1 MRGYLNIDEL
11 SEYLGIKKKTL
22 YNKANRGEIPYFK
35 FGRLVRFKKSDIDA
49 WEIGQR
55 KIVDADKR
63 AKDIIRSF
71 DKNDMMDIDVIMHK
85 AIEETTG
92 KKVYSNHRKVRPTKG
107 LGEEEK
113 DGTF

>member
-1 MRGYLNIDEL
+1 MKGYLNIDEL

-22 YNKANRGEIPYFK
+22 YNKTNRGEIPYFK
-35 FGRLVRFKKSDIDA
+35 FGRLIRFKKSDVDA
-49 WEIGQR
+49 WEISQR
-55 KIVDADKR
+55 KIIDIDKKG
-63 AKDIIRSF
+63 KDIVKSF
-71 DKNDMMDIDVIMHK
+71 EKNNVTDIDTTLQK

-92 KKVYSNHRKVRPTKG
+92 KKVYSDHRKVRPTKG

>member
-1 MRGYLNIDEL
+1 MKEYLSIEEL

-22 YNKANRGEIPYFK
+22 YNKANRGEIPHFK

-49 WEIGQR
+49 WEVNQR
-55 KIVDADKR
+55 KAIDIDKR
-63 AKDIIRSF
+63 GKDIVKSF
-71 DKNDMMDIDVIMHK
+71 EKNSMVDIDMLVKK
-85 AIEETTG
+85 AIEGMTG

-113 DGTF
+113 DGSF